1 MRHSGLRHNST
12 PCPNH
17 RRPHVRQRCT
27 TQTVIYP
34 HPLQQQQQQK
44 RPVGMVAYTTYR
56 SFTKKRLWY
65 WRCWS
70 QYCQDIGNGKEGV
83 HGRLFQML
91 MHAMGL
97 PGLASLIYL
106 FIFPPRESFRISAS
120 LWKPL
125 HCRPMIWTSDHL
137 FSPPV
142 FPKQA
147 TCTCKKKLAIY
158 SKPPHTDATVPHRN
172 MYRGS
177 LRNTEWFLKKFKT
190 DESAML
196 SIYLQQNPR
205 EVEGWGHSWR
215 VNDPRDVI

>member
-106 FIFPPRESFRISAS
+106 FIFPFFPQESHFK
-120 LWKPL
+120 WV
-125 HCRPMIWTSDHL
+125 L
-137 FSPPV
+137 FSGKYCTADLWSEQVTICSALQFSPNKQLAHV
-142 FPKQA
+142 RRNLQA
-147 TCTCKKKLAIY
+147 T
-158 SKPPHTDATVPHRN
+158 
-172 MYRGS
+172 
-177 LRNTEWFLKKFKT
+177 
-190 DESAML
+190 
-196 SIYLQQNPR
+196 QNPAHR
-205 EVEGWGHSWR
+205 CYGAIPEYL
-215 VNDPRDVI
+215 